1 MTVDLRGSISS
12 QTNTFEDRFLNRL
25 EYRRRGNHLRALY
38 LSRARDPGESCEGVQ
53 HSMNGS

>member
-1 MTVDLRGSISS
+1 MTVGLHGSISS
-12 QTNTFEDRFLNRL
+12 RTNTSEDRFLGRL

-53 HSMNGS
+53 HSMIGS